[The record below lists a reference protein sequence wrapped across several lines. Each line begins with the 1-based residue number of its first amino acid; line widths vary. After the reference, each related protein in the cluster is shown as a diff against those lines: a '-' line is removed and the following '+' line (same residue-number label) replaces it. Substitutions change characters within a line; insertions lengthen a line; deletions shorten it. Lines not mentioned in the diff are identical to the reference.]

1 MRVLMLGLDEF
12 SNNLKKSSP
21 FFIHHKKFTDY
32 VGEIHN
38 LCISKDKNFE
48 FNYYK
53 DSKIHA
59 IRISKILFPIKSFF
73 VGLKLIKKYNIQVI
87 HTQDPILTG
96 LPGFL
101 LSLFTKKRLI
111 VSFYGFIPDD
121 KWINSKWYL
130 KRSKFIKSFL
140 EFLKAVGLSFLSY
153 TLVRIILLRASKVRV
168 LNQVL
173 GDYAIKLGCDPKKVF
188 IIPMRVSLENL
199 QEKKLN
205 KDKFVI
211 LNIGQL
217 IPRKGI
223 DYLIK
228 AMPLIL
234 KKIPNAWL
242 YIGGYGFEEEYLK
255 KISGE
260 NIKFLGSLTS
270 EQVLQQMAD
279 ANVFVLPTL
288 SEGMGQVLLESLSVK
303 IPVIA
308 TNVGGIPTFI
318 NEGNGVLI
326 KPYSIKE
333 IADSIIFI
341 KNNPERAK
349 KLVEKGHN
357 MVKEKYNLERVAK
370 LVGELMKSVGYN

>member
-12 SNNLKKSSP
+12 SSNLKKSSP

-53 DSKIHA
+53 DSKIHT
-59 IRISKILFPIKSFF
+59 IKTSKILFPIKSFF
-73 VGLKLIKKYNIQVI
+73 VGLKLIKKYDLQVI

-101 LSLFTKKRLI
+101 LSLFTKKSLI

-121 KWINSKWYL
+121 KWINSKWYF
-130 KRSKFIKSFL
+130 KRNKFIKSFL
-140 EFLKAVGLSFLSY
+140 ESLKAISLSFLSY
-153 TLVRIILLRASKVRV
+153 TLVRIILSKAEKVRV
-168 LNQVL
+168 LNKVL
-173 GDYAIKLGCDPKKVF
+173 GDYAIKLGCNPKKIF

-205 KDKFVI
+205 KDKFII

-234 KKIPNAWL
+234 REIPNAWL

-255 KISGE
+255 KISGK

-270 EQVLQQMAD
+270 EQVLQEMVN
-279 ANVFVLPTL
+279 ANIFVLPTL

-303 IPVIA
+303 TPIIT
-308 TNVGGIPTFI
+308 TNVGGISTFI
-318 NEGNGVLI
+318 NKDNGILI
-326 KPYSIKE
+326 KPYSVKE
-333 IADSIIFI
+333 IADSIVFI
-341 KNNPERAK
+341 KKNSEKAKQLTERGYE
-349 KLVEKGHN
+349 LVKR
-357 MVKEKYNLERVAK
+357 KYNLERVAK
-370 LVGELMKSVGYN
+370 LVGELVK